1 MRKHTVPR
9 SLAPLTC
16 TWIFPHIHIW
26 TQPRPFSTADNVLA
40 HCPLAVPATENG
52 TRGRCLLQ
60 EPRQDRGGAA
70 GVRAHVPRRR
80 RLRHPQPQRPVGGAG
95 AALFRPGRRS
105 TARRTGQTTRGPP
118 SRTQTIGWASRAAS
132 TTRGTTVR
140 RRRRRRQHPVRR
152 ESASGGA
159 GEVDGSKAAAATG
172 RGPIE
177 SFAWV
182 VVIGRDGRVGKAR
195 TAAYYL
201 PEETAKLLREGM
213 ELGHA
218 DDLIHGRTNSKQ
230 RTGSVGILTD
240 DAVDRAG
247 YYTQAVVLALIPF
260 KNPKLTFN

>member
-1 MRKHTVPR
+1 M
-9 SLAPLTC
+9 L
-16 TWIFPHIHIW
+16 FP
-26 TQPRPFSTADNVLA
+26 QPKMARVVVVSSKNPVKI
-40 HCPLAVPATENG
+40 
-52 TRGRCLLQ
+52 
-60 EPRQDRGGAA
+60 GAA
-70 GVRAHVPRRR
+70 RQGFELMFP
-80 RLRHPQPQRPVGGAG
+80 GGAG
-95 AALFRPGRRS
+95 FDIRS
-105 TARRTGQTTRGPP
+105 LSVP
-118 SRTQTIGWASRAAS
+118 SGVPEQPFSDQETLDGATNRANNARAAEPDADYWVGIEGGVDDS
-132 TTRGTTVR
+132 RHDGEAAAAAAAAP
-140 RRRRRRQHPVRR
+140 PVRG

>member
-1 MRKHTVPR
+1 M
-9 SLAPLTC
+9 
-16 TWIFPHIHIW
+16 
-26 TQPRPFSTADNVLA
+26 
-40 HCPLAVPATENG
+40 G
-52 TRGRCLLQ
+52 
-60 EPRQDRGGAA
+60 
-70 GVRAHVPRRR
+70 
-80 RLRHPQPQRPVGGAG
+80 VGGWMWMWMWM
-95 AALFRPGRRS
+95 P
-105 TARRTGQTTRGPP
+105 
-118 SRTQTIGWASRAAS
+118 
-132 TTRGTTVR
+132 
-140 RRRRRRQHPVRR
+140 
-152 ESASGGA
+152 
-159 GEVDGSKAAAATG
+159 AAAATG